1 MCIFL
6 YTQIK
11 GDRVLYIYILY
22 KPYIYGEIHA
32 GVGAGCINY
41 VDEMLIWCLHKKT
54 SEKENEGKM
63 E

>member
-1 MCIFL
+1 MI
-6 YTQIK
+6 I
-11 GDRVLYIYILY
+11 YIYILY